1 VAMNW
6 PRLFSVG
13 AHAALIAWLYYLS
26 TLPLPP
32 LITPVLQVDLVE
44 PVYKPPPPPPPVMEP
59 PKEMPK
65 EPPKPRRARVRP
77 RAAPPPP
84 PSPEPAEV
92 APLPIPPAPPTPA
105 DAPIEPTE
113 TFIKDPEPVYRPK
126 PDYPERALRFNREGY
141 VEVEFTIAADGSVR
155 DVKVLKAEPPGVFDR
170 SVLRAVAK
178 WKFDPQLVNGVP
190 VDRPGVVKRVVFK
203 LEKS

>member
-1 VAMNW
+1 MNW

-13 AHAALIAWLYYLS
+13 MHAALVAWLYYLS

-44 PVYKPPPPPPPVMEP
+44 PVYKPPPPPPPVVEP
-59 PKEMPK
+59 PKQMPK
-65 EPPKPRRARVRP
+65 EPPQPKRARVRP

-92 APLPIPPAPPTPA
+92 APLPIPPAPPTPP
-105 DAPIEPTE
+105 DAPIEPTD
-113 TFIKDPEPVYRPK
+113 TFIKDPQPITRADPK
-126 PDYPERALRFNREGY
+126 YPERARRFNREGY
-141 VEVEFTIAADGSVR
+141 VLVEFTIDVDGRVKNVR
-155 DVKVLKAEPPGVFDR
+155 IVESDPEGLFDR
-170 SVLRAVAK
+170 EVIRAMSK
-178 WKFDPQLVNGVP
+178 WRYAPQLVNGIAVE
-190 VDRPGVVKRVVFK
+190 RPGVTTRFNFK